1 MSTSA
6 PLASRRARAS
16 RRWRFV
22 SFGLRPITTPLVF
35 ALRGPP
41 RDGCGSTRA
50 RTQQSH
56 PSASASACRTA
67 AVVSAQVSSSE
78 SRHAGDGTKQIG
90 KTVRAD
96 LVAASPLDCVSTH
109 SGGDRRGRAGGLRA
123 GQARTLAPSPNPRKG
138 SEFRDD
144 RRRDRAEKI
153 RGPRHDRP
161 CVEGRPACGP
171 RLNRKRLGLNGSR

>member
-1 MSTSA
+1 VAHAVGTA
-6 PLASRRARAS
+6 DVDQRPPASRRARAS

-78 SRHAGDGTKQIG
+78 SRRAGDGTKQIG
-90 KTVRAD
+90 KTLRAD

-109 SGGDRRGRAGGLRA
+109 SGGDRRGARAGSALVKHGRWPRV
-123 GQARTLAPSPNPRKG
+123 QIHARVASSATTG
-138 SEFRDD
+138 DVIV
-144 RRRDRAEKI
+144 RRRYAARGTIDRAWK
-153 RGPRHDRP
+153 GGRHAAH
-161 CVEGRPACGP
+161 G
-171 RLNRKRLGLNGSR
+171 